1 MGTVYNRDILE
12 FAAAALEFC
21 TWMEHEAVS
30 GRTRFVKR
38 ATKLLP
44 LLYLKTSLLPDMP
57 ESDDEGAHFITEET
71 YDLLRTRIA
80 GLLGEYDTFLDT
92 FSPDMPY
99 SDTPVAAFI
108 SENLADIYQ
117 ALGNFVYLFRQ
128 GDENTMFQA
137 LSACTAAFR
146 QYWGQSLLNAL
157 KALHAIRY
165 DDDMQADDEL

>member
-1 MGTVYNRDILE
+1 MGTVYDRNILE
-12 FAAAALEFC
+12 FAATALEFC
-21 TWMEHEAVS
+21 TWMEREGTS
-30 GRTRFVKR
+30 GRACFVDR
-38 ATKLLP
+38 AVKLLP
-44 LLYLKTSLLPDMP
+44 LLYLKTSCLPDTS
-57 ESDDEGAHFITEET
+57 ESDDEGAHFITEQT
-71 YDLLRTRIA
+71 YELVRTRIA
-80 GLLGEYDTFLDT
+80 GLLGEYDSFLDT

-99 SDTPVAAFI
+99 SDTPVTAFI

-128 GDENTMFQA
+128 GHEDTMFQA

-165 DDDMQADDEL
+165 DDDI